1 MVYGDSPPAGSPPL
15 GDMRAGTHGNATSR
29 LFTIHMQLRP
39 YQQEAVTA
47 ILTDWKAVRKTLLV
61 LPTGTGKTIVFSAL
75 TAEIVAHGGRVLILA
90 HRAELL
96 QQAADKLKAATGLG
110 CAVEKAEQ
118 TAEESW
124 YNVTVGSIQSFNEKR
139 LERISPSDYTH
150 IIIDEA
156 HHVLSDSYQRVMAH
170 FPDAKVLG
178 VTATADRGDKRN
190 LGQFF
195 ETVAFEMSLP
205 RAVREGWLVPIQA
218 ETLPVELRISH
229 TGGGDYTAN
238 ECSNAL
244 EPYLDSIADAIQDV
258 ARDRKTVCFLP
269 LIATSQKFCAML
281 NARGIEAKE
290 VNGESEDRAEVLEW
304 FHQAGPGCVLCNSM
318 LLTEGWDEPSADC
331 ICVLRPTKV
340 RALYAQMVGRGT
352 RLSPGKEDL
361 LLLDFLWMTEKHDLC
376 RPVHL
381 VCKNPELLQ
390 RMAEI
395 MAEET
400 KGEPQDLLECAEEAT
415 GKAQEEREETLRREL
430 EEQRHR
436 KRALVDPLQF
446 EMSITPDGGRGKIV
460 RYEPD
465 ENDLASLAPPS
476 PKQLAALE
484 KAGIF
489 PDDIR
494 TTGEASR
501 ILDIISKRRSENLTT
516 PKQIR
521 FLEGRGFNAVGTWG
535 FDQARRLIDRIA
547 GNGWR
552 VPHNI
557 DPYTYTPQ

>member
-1 MVYGDSPPAGSPPL
+1 
-15 GDMRAGTHGNATSR
+15 
-29 LFTIHMQLRP
+29 MQLRP
-39 YQQEAVTA
+39 YQNEAVTA

-75 TAEIVAHGGRVLILA
+75 TAQIVQEGGRVLILA

-96 QQAADKLKAATGLG
+96 QQAADKLKATTGLG

-118 TAEESW
+118 TAEDSW
-124 YNVTVGSIQSFNEKR
+124 FNVTVGSIQSFNDKR
-139 LERISPSDYTH
+139 LERIHPSDYTH

-205 RAVREGWLVPIQA
+205 RAVREGWLVPIKA

-229 TGGGDYTAN
+229 SGGGDYTAA
-238 ECSNAL
+238 ECGSAL
-244 EPYLDSIADAIQDV
+244 EPYLDSIADAIREV
-258 ARDRKTVCFLP
+258 AATRKTVCFLP
-269 LIATSQKFCAML
+269 LIATSRRFCAML

-290 VNGESEDRAEVLEW
+290 VNGESEDRAEVLDW
-304 FHQAGPGCVLCNSM
+304 FHRAGPGCVLCNSM

-352 RLSPGKEDL
+352 RLSPGKQDL
-361 LLLDFLWMTEKHDLC
+361 LLLDFLWMTERHDLC
-376 RPVHL
+376 RPAHL
-381 VCKNPELLQ
+381 VCKNPDLVE

-400 KGEPQDLLECAEEAT
+400 QGEPRDLLECAEAADNT
-415 GKAQEEREETLRREL
+415 AQQEREETLRREL

-446 EMSITPDGGRGKIV
+446 EMSITPDGGRGHIV

-465 ENDLASLAPPS
+465 ENDLAALAPPS
-476 PKQLAALE
+476 DKQLAALE

-494 TTGEASR
+494 TQGEASR

-521 FLEGRGFNAVGTWG
+521 FLEGRGFNAVGTWN
-535 FDQARRLIDRIA
+535 FDQARKLIDRIA

-552 VPHNI
+552 VPNSI
-557 DPYTYTPQ
+557 DPYTYTPK

>member
-1 MVYGDSPPAGSPPL
+1 
-15 GDMRAGTHGNATSR
+15 
-29 LFTIHMQLRP
+29 
-39 YQQEAVTA
+39 
-47 ILTDWKAVRKTLLV
+47 
-61 LPTGTGKTIVFSAL
+61 
-75 TAEIVAHGGRVLILA
+75 
-90 HRAELL
+90 
-96 QQAADKLKAATGLG
+96 
-110 CAVEKAEQ
+110 
-118 TAEESW
+118 
-124 YNVTVGSIQSFNEKR
+124 
-139 LERISPSDYTH
+139 
-150 IIIDEA
+150 
-156 HHVLSDSYQRVMAH
+156 
-170 FPDAKVLG
+170 
-178 VTATADRGDKRN
+178 
-190 LGQFF
+190 
-195 ETVAFEMSLP
+195 
-205 RAVREGWLVPIQA
+205 
-218 ETLPVELRISH
+218 
-229 TGGGDYTAN
+229 
-238 ECSNAL
+238 
-244 EPYLDSIADAIQDV
+244 
-258 ARDRKTVCFLP
+258 
-269 LIATSQKFCAML
+269 ML
-281 NARGIEAKE
+281 NARGIEARE
-290 VNGESEDRAEVLEW
+290 VSGESEDRAEVLEW
-304 FHQAGPGCVLCNSM
+304 FHHAAPGAVLCNSM

-352 RLSPGKEDL
+352 RLSPGKENL

-376 RPVHL
+376 RPAHL

-465 ENDLASLAPPS
+465 ENDLASLAPPT

-521 FLEGRGFNAVGTWG
+521 FLEGRGFNCVGTWG

-552 VPHNI
+552 VPFNI